1 MGHFIFLPANFMII
15 NDKSKNKVEIA
26 KLKERKK
33 YIWFIKI
40 SILAFCLSL
49 MLALFSEL
57 VLNRAH
63 VIIAVILLIIFMLLN
78 VFSDMLGLAITSC
91 QIEELKKQVKDEG
104 QLKFCLKLIKSSDK
118 VSSILCDVVGDIC
131 GILCGVSGTMISYV
145 IVRCVPV
152 SSFNI
157 FIGAFISALI
167 AGLTVLL
174 KAISKNYAV
183 NHSTKIVKKIVNFMS
198 SLKFFKKRRNDE
210 TCLKSED

>member
-1 MGHFIFLPANFMII
+1 MVIKN
-15 NDKSKNKVEIA
+15 NSNKVEIA

-33 YIWFIKI
+33 YVWFVKI

-63 VIIAVILLIIFMLLN
+63 VIVAIILLIVFMLLN

-91 QIEELKKQVKDEG
+91 QIEELKKQVKDEN
-104 QLKFCLKLIKSSDK
+104 QLNFCLRLIKSSDK

-131 GILCGVSGTMISYV
+131 GILCGVSGTMIAYV
-145 IVRCVPV
+145 LARSIPL

-167 AGLTVLL
+167 AGLTVLF

-183 NHSTKIVKKIVNFMS
+183 NHSTKIVKKIVNF
-198 SLKFFKKRRNDE
+198 LTGVKIFKRRKIDKTRLN
-210 TCLKSED
+210 KGN